1 MGSLV
6 EWLDSSWFGRFV
18 GELLAIQ
25 VDLSILG
32 NDSSG

>member
-1 MGSLV
+1 MGSLM
-6 EWLDSSWFGRFV
+6 EWLDSSCFGGFG
-18 GELLAIQ
+18 GELLAIH